1 MAGEDDEVVV
11 HIPDEGNEDG
21 VVVEKTAKSDAGGAQ
36 LESANF
42 NDDPLEDLKG
52 QFATMTQR
60 ATAAEQAAQQAAQR
74 ATEAEQRAHRVESE
88 MVTSQIDTVTSGI
101 AQAEAEATAAE
112 QAYIAATE
120 AGDAAAM
127 ARAHRAIARAEANIV
142 RLKEAK
148 SDLEDEAKA
157 RKDRPAPTH
166 QRPSQPQQPANVV
179 ETFVQGMSPKSAA
192 WVRAHPE
199 VVTDRKL
206 NARVLAAHNLALA
219 EDVAVE
225 SDEYFRRVEEAIKP
239 QQQQPQRR
247 ANGDGTRPSSAAA
260 SGGSDRGG
268 TLRGGQREVK
278 LTPGEVASATD
289 GTLVWNYDNPT
300 GKGRYK
306 KGDPIGLV
314 EMARRKAE
322 GQKRG
327 LYDRNNI
334 EA

>member
-11 HIPDEGNEDG
+11 HIPDEGGADG
-21 VVVEKTAKSDAGGAQ
+21 VVIEKGKEGTGAQ
-36 LESANF
+36 IEAANF

-60 ATAAEQAAQQAAQR
+60 ATAAEQAAQQALQR
-74 ATEAEQRAHRVESE
+74 AAQAEQRAAQVETEIVS
-88 MVTSQIDTVTSGI
+88 SQLDTVTSGI
-101 AQAEAEATAAE
+101 AQAEAEAAAAE
-112 QAYIAATE
+112 QAYIAAVE

-127 ARAHRAIARAEANIV
+127 ARSQRAIAKAEANIS
-142 RLKEAK
+142 RLTEAK
-148 SDLEDEAKA
+148 ETLEDEAKA
-157 RKDRPAPTH
+157 KKDRPPPTRA
-166 QRPSQPQQPANVV
+166 QPSQPQQQGDIV
-179 ETFVQGMSPKSAA
+179 ERFVQGLTPKSAA

-206 NARVLAAHNLALA
+206 NARMLAAHNLALA

-239 QQQQPQRR
+239 QQTGQRR

-260 SGGSDRGG
+260 SGGDKGG
-268 TLRGGQREVK
+268 ALRGGQREVR
-278 LTPGEVASATD
+278 LTKGEAQSAQD
-289 GTLVWNYDNPT
+289 GTLVWNWDDPN
-300 GKGRYK
+300 GKFK

-322 GQKRG
+322 GMKRG
-327 LYDRNNI
+327 LYDKSYT